1 MSTPASPTTPRSRS
15 QLSRDQRVQIYTL
28 RGLGFTHLAIG
39 NQLGIT
45 KRRQEVEL
53 EEFVTSSSEARQMSH
68 LELAAKFS
76 HWNCSQIAIKSA
88 LERRGFKRCIAQA
101 KPTLTPAH
109 MRKRLEWAEENS
121 SWTPEQWSQIVWSDE
136 TWVTGERHTRVWVST
151 KPEETYYHTCL
162 VRKGP
167 RKRGWMLWGSF
178 YGNQKRA
185 LPSSGVGIG
194 EL

>member
-45 KRRQEVEL
+45 ERRVQYDLARQCLTPKKRNGRPHALNAQQEVEL

-76 HWNCSQIAIKSA
+76 H
-88 LERRGFKRCIAQA
+88 
-101 KPTLTPAH
+101 
-109 MRKRLEWAEENS
+109 
-121 SWTPEQWSQIVWSDE
+121 
-136 TWVTGERHTRVWVST
+136 
-151 KPEETYYHTCL
+151 
-162 VRKGP
+162 
-167 RKRGWMLWGSF
+167 
-178 YGNQKRA
+178 
-185 LPSSGVGIG
+185 
-194 EL
+194 